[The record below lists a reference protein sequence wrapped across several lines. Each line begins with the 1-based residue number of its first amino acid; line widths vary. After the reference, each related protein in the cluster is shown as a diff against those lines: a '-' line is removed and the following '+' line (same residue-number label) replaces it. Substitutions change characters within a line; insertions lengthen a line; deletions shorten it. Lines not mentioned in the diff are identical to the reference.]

1 MASLEDKVRRLLDL
15 LDEVE
20 HGFQEEPESI
30 QPNLALHLLDRLQDI
45 VEVIAGRHYDDGGGS
60 VASSSESRPVG
71 SQVQLSHR
79 AALCFRS
86 DYSPCSRGI
95 GIGGLANWN

>member
-30 QPNLALHLLDRLQDI
+30 QPNLALHLLDRLEDV
-45 VEVIAGRHYDDGGGS
+45 VEVIAGRYDDGGGS
-60 VASSSESRPVG
+60 VASSSESRPAG
-71 SQVQLSHR
+71 SQVQ
-79 AALCFRS
+79 
-86 DYSPCSRGI
+86 
-95 GIGGLANWN
+95 